1 MDTPAE
7 PAPAGSLYSVTWV
20 WEIRRK
26 SGTVKDQGSFV
37 GWRYAQPQAVA
48 DDQMALLV
56 VDLAPRYHLLK
67 GLVCRAW
74 PEDAPEDFG
83 ESRGDDWFAT
93 AKPHLAAK
101 PSRAA

>member
-1 MDTPAE
+1 VAPESAE
-7 PAPAGSLYSVTWV
+7 SPYSVTWV

-26 SGTVKDQGSFV
+26 SGTVKDRGSFT
-37 GWRYAQPQAVA
+37 GWRYAQPGDIA
-48 DDQMALLV
+48 DEQMALLV
-56 VDLAPRYHLLK
+56 ADLAPRFHLLK
-67 GLVCRAW
+67 GLVCWAW
-74 PEDAPEDFG
+74 REGDPADAG

>member
-1 MDTPAE
+1 MEPEPAE
-7 PAPAGSLYSVTWV
+7 SPYSVTWV

-26 SGTVKDQGSFV
+26 SGTVKDKGSFR
-37 GWRYAQPQAVA
+37 GWRYSAARAVA

-74 PEDAPEDFG
+74 PEGDPDGFG

-101 PSRAA
+101 VRRAA